1 MPHQVSLRV
10 RLRVRLRVSEVCSEA
25 VAAPPTGHVR
35 PVPLPAKRPQSLAKS
50 PAAPQSSGHPSPV
63 TRHPSP
69 FTLHPSPFTLHPSP
83 YTLHPS
89 PFTLHPS
96 PFTLH
101 PSPFTLH
108 PSPFTLLREQ
118 LLAVAQQKHGLRPS
132 ELLLNVSHTHGGPM
146 VSAKTVADW
155 GADPVWGDRADESS
169 PADTGWYPAGTESCR
184 TGGS

>member
-10 RLRVRLRVSEVCSEA
+10 RLRARKVCSEA

-63 TRHPSP
+63 TR
-69 FTLHPSPFTLHPSP
+69 
-83 YTLHPS
+83 HPS

>member
-1 MPHQVSLRV
+1 MPHQGY
-10 RLRVRLRVSEVCSEA
+10 LRVRLRVSEVCSEA
-25 VAAPPTGHVR
+25 VAAPRTGHVR

-63 TRHPSP
+63 TR
-69 FTLHPSPFTLHPSP
+69 
-83 YTLHPS
+83 HPS

>member
-1 MPHQVSLRV
+1 ASRTGPSSGVLHELQATAVVLTDRADRRLAIVSLD
-10 RLRVRLRVSEVCSEA
+10 LIEI
-25 VAAPPTGHVR
+25 
-35 PVPLPAKRPQSLAKS
+35 
-50 PAAPQSSGHPSPV
+50 PAA
-63 TRHPSP
+63 
-69 FTLHPSPFTLHPSP
+69 
-83 YTLHPS
+83 
-89 PFTLHPS
+89 
-96 PFTLH
+96 
-101 PSPFTLH
+101 
-108 PSPFTLLREQ
+108 LRER